1 MSTVAGEHY
10 ISASVNGAQK
20 TVTVKFNADAST
32 GQANLL
38 QVDTA
43 VQKVANGKDAFTLTA
58 TVEIKTVTLFG
69 TLVTFNLPRVSS
81 RLLAIMS
88 G

>member
-1 MSTVAGEHY
+1 MVP
-10 ISASVNGAQK
+10 QK

-32 GQANLL
+32 GQANL

-58 TVEIKTVTLFG
+58 TVEDKMVTLFQG
-69 TLVTFNLPRVSS
+69 
-81 RLLAIMS
+81 AW
-88 G
+88 

>member
-32 GQANLL
+32 GQANL

-43 VQKVANGKDAFTLTA
+43 VQKKSGKRQRCLYAD
-58 TVEIKTVTLFG
+58 G
-69 TLVTFNLPRVSS
+69 DR
-81 RLLAIMS
+81 
-88 G
+88 